1 MIGGGCEGLELSDVS
16 SKSNGGVFSE
26 GGLWSNSTSI
36 EGVFSLSV
44 GGGLGRGFPVTIG
57 GVNTI
62 IAGGGGGGI
71 SIFSGS
77 VLSGMLRCTGCTGM
91 VVCLSFFIMVC
102 TVGVGAAAVV
112 LTLLDG
118 FTSLLACCLGPGGL
132 LMVVSLSQGAG
143 ASDVVSAAA
152 AVLFNNL

>member
-1 MIGGGCEGLELSDVS
+1 MRVDGSFE
-16 SKSNGGVFSE
+16 
-26 GGLWSNSTSI
+26 
-36 EGVFSLSV
+36 
-44 GGGLGRGFPVTIG
+44 RGFPVTIG
-57 GVNTI
+57 GVKTI
-62 IAGGGGGGI
+62 IAGGGGGGF
-71 SIFSGS
+71 SVFSGPA
-77 VLSGMLRCTGCTGM
+77 LSGMLRCTGCTGM

-102 TVGVGAAAVV
+102 KFTVGVGAAAVV

-132 LMVVSLSQGAG
+132 LMVVSLSQGAE